1 MAIQIQDGN
10 AFSIIAAGTKEL
22 KRQGRREEIGKFTEE
37 SMSGDYDNVI
47 ATLLRWFPDEDVEI

>member
-22 KRQGRREEIGKFTEE
+22 KRQGRRDEIKAFTAEAT
-37 SMSGDYDNVI
+37 SGDYDNVI
-47 ATLLRWFPDEDVEI
+47 QTLLRWFPDEDIEA

>member
-10 AFSIIAAGTKEL
+10 AFSIMAAGVKEL
-22 KRQGRREEIGKFTEE
+22 KRQGRRDEIKKFTEE

-47 ATLLRWFPDEDVEI
+47 ATLLRWFPDEEVEV